1 MDMKKDLLLRS
12 AARLYSL
19 GIEVESARQRLRDL
33 VGQGVAYTSPEMRKA
48 LEDYQDLDRQWK
60 ALEKKHLE
68 LLYEIRLDSYDGID
82 RKS

>member
-19 GIEVESARQRLRDL
+19 GIKVESARQRLRDL

-48 LEDYQDLDRQWK
+48 LEDYQELDRQWK
-60 ALEKKHLE
+60 ELEQEYLKLKNDIE
-68 LLYEIRLDSYDGID
+68 KD
-82 RKS
+82 

>member
-19 GIEVESARQRLRDL
+19 GIEVEGARQRLRDL
-33 VGQGVAYTSPEMRKA
+33 VDQGVAYTSPEMRKV

-60 ALEKKHLE
+60 ELEQEFL
-68 LLYEIRLDSYDGID
+68 RLKNDI
-82 RKS
+82 KC

>member
-33 VGQGVAYTSPEMRKA
+33 VDQGVAYASPEMRKA
-48 LEDYQDLDRQWK
+48 LEGYQELEREWRTLEQDYLTLRN
-60 ALEKKHLE
+60 
-68 LLYEIRLDSYDGID
+68 EIGG
-82 RKS
+82 

>member
-33 VGQGVAYTSPEMRKA
+33 VDQGVAYTSPEIREA
-48 LEDYQDLDRQWK
+48 LEDYQELDRQWK
-60 ALEKKHLE
+60 ELEQQYLRLKEELE
-68 LLYEIRLDSYDGID
+68 GD
-82 RKS
+82 